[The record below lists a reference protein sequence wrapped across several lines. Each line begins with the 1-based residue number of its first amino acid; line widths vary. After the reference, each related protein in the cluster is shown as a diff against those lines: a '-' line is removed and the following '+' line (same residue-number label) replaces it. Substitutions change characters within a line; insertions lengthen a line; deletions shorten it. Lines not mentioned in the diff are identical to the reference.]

1 MPNRIFLPDGKTE
14 ITNEPRK
21 LIYALGF
28 DSNKYIG
35 KIYAFDMKERISGK
49 GHCDCYGEGEFVLL
63 PVDHPDVIEGQKR
76 YMKCRKCGCFSHL

>member
-49 GHCDCYGEGEFVLL
+49 GAAPTTVC
-63 PVDHPDVIEGQKR
+63 
-76 YMKCRKCGCFSHL
+76 